1 MPTTGS
7 TLFAPCLF
15 QSLVLLPL
23 PLYTYGMMSLFQRL
37 YEVPGRH
44 LSLERAIDLDKQ
56 SNSAAEFEESGED
69 IYRQPVL
76 AETDAIPQPYRRVRT
91 SDDVL
96 DELSLAFSSAMSG
109 RDDKIV

>member
-1 MPTTGS
+1 
-7 TLFAPCLF
+7 
-15 QSLVLLPL
+15 
-23 PLYTYGMMSLFQRL
+23 MSLFQRL

-69 IYRQPVL
+69 IYRQAVL

-91 SDDVL
+91 SDDIP
-96 DELSLAFSSAMSG
+96 DESSFGASSTVSE
-109 RDDKIV
+109 RDDRIV